1 MKTAAGKIP
10 VHEYGRG
17 LAKSARFDGRRA
29 PGHDSRHDD
38 EQRAVHSPGSN
49 RVCYSETSAH
59 FAAIHEK
66 LKLPRQYYLHDDVV
80 AISRDLLGKVL
91 CTRLNGC
98 TTKAQIIETEAYA
111 GVTDKAS
118 HAYGDRR
125 TRRTEPMYGA
135 GGHAYVYLCY
145 GLHHLFNVVTGG
157 VGTPHA
163 VLVRA
168 GRPLQGIEEM
178 LARRDKTRI
187 DNKLMAGPGTM
198 SQALGITTALT
209 GTSLTGGTIWIEDA
223 MADVDPETIRVGPR
237 VGIDYAGEHAGL
249 PYRFRLAVD

>member
-1 MKTAAGKIP
+1 MK
-10 VHEYGRG
+10 
-17 LAKSARFDGRRA
+17 LS
-29 PGHDSRHDD
+29 
-38 EQRAVHSPGSN
+38 QR
-49 RVCYSETSAH
+49 
-59 FAAIHEK
+59 
-66 LKLPRQYYLHDDVV
+66 YYLDDDVV

-98 TTKAQIIETEAYA
+98 TTKAQIVETEAYA
-111 GVTDKAS
+111 GVTDRAS

-145 GLHHLFNVVTGG
+145 GLHHLFNVVTGS

-168 GRPLQGIEEM
+168 GQPLAGVDEM
-178 LARRDKTRI
+178 LVRRRKPRI
-187 DNKLMAGPGTM
+187 DDKLMGGPGTM

-209 GTSLTGGTIWIEDA
+209 GTSLLGNTVWIEEGPF
-223 MADVDPETIRVGPR
+223 DVDPAAIRVGPR
-237 VGIDYAGEHAGL
+237 VGIDYAGKDAQL
-249 PYRFRLAVD
+249 PYRFRLNLDESPG

>member
-1 MKTAAGKIP
+1 MK
-10 VHEYGRG
+10 
-17 LAKSARFDGRRA
+17 LS
-29 PGHDSRHDD
+29 
-38 EQRAVHSPGSN
+38 QR
-49 RVCYSETSAH
+49 
-59 FAAIHEK
+59 
-66 LKLPRQYYLHDDVV
+66 YYLDDDVV

-98 TTKAQIIETEAYA
+98 TTKAQIVETEAYA
-111 GVTDKAS
+111 GVTDRAS

-145 GLHHLFNVVTGG
+145 GLHHLFNVVTGS

-168 GRPLQGIEEM
+168 GQPLAGVDEM
-178 LARRDKTRI
+178 LVRRRKPRI
-187 DNKLMAGPGTM
+187 DDKLMGGPGTM

-209 GTSLTGGTIWIEDA
+209 GTSLLGNTVWIEEGSF
-223 MADVDPETIRVGPR
+223 DVDPAAIRVGPR
-237 VGIDYAGEHAGL
+237 VGIDYAGKDAQL
-249 PYRFRLAVD
+249 PYRFRLDLDESPG

>member
-1 MKTAAGKIP
+1 MK
-10 VHEYGRG
+10 
-17 LAKSARFDGRRA
+17 LS
-29 PGHDSRHDD
+29 
-38 EQRAVHSPGSN
+38 QR
-49 RVCYSETSAH
+49 
-59 FAAIHEK
+59 
-66 LKLPRQYYLHDDVV
+66 YYLDDDVV

-98 TTKAQIIETEAYA
+98 TTKAQIVETEAYA
-111 GVTDKAS
+111 GVTDRAS

-145 GLHHLFNVVTGG
+145 GLHHLFNVVTGS

-168 GRPLQGIEEM
+168 GQPLAGVDEM
-178 LARRDKTRI
+178 LVRRRKPRI
-187 DNKLMAGPGTM
+187 DDKLMGGPGTM

-209 GTSLTGGTIWIEDA
+209 GTSLLGNTVWIEEGSF
-223 MADVDPETIRVGPR
+223 DVDPAAIRVGPR
-237 VGIDYAGEHAGL
+237 VGIDYAGKDAKL
-249 PYRFRLAVD
+249 PYRFRLDLGESPG